1 MEGIGTADAILSQVY
16 PQSDFAEKDRL
27 KQERVYIAIRQ
38 FKMDR
43 LEKLHLPLSPV
54 SLMIDHTKLA

>member
-16 PQSDFAEKDRL
+16 PKSNFEEKDRAKE
-27 KQERVYIAIRQ
+27 KQVIIAITQ

-43 LEKLHLPLSPV
+43 LEKLHLPLSPI
-54 SLMIDHTKLA
+54 SLIIDATKKL